1 MDRSDHSSPLQE
13 KQDTSHHVDVEQAE
27 AVFND
32 LARQLSRRSESSA
45 STAAVRDLEKDGDA
59 VARFDLREYLS
70 SSNDANQQAGIKH
83 KVFRPVFAV
92 RKLLTANSM
101 SE

>member
-1 MDRSDHSSPLQE
+1 MADHSSSLQE
-13 KQDTSHHVDVEQAE
+13 KQDTTHHVDVQQAE

-32 LARQLSRRSESSA
+32 LARQLSRRSESTA
-45 STAAVRDLEKDGDA
+45 STAAGRDLEKAGDA

-70 SSNDANQQAGIKH
+70 SSNDANQQAGINH
-83 KVFRPVFAV
+83 KVFPLVFV
-92 RKLLTANSM
+92 LSNSLTGDSM